1 MYALFG
7 NDNFLTRAL
16 TKLADLFCLSLLW
29 LLCSVPIVTIGAAN
43 SALYFSVN
51 KAIRLDGGGIWSTF
65 WSSFLGNLKKATIA
79 WIVAVVVMVALIAN
93 CYCAYWMY
101 SEGSNTA
108 LIMVIPIVLLVMAMF
123 TLCFLFPYISRFED
137 PVKVAIK
144 NCFRIALSNIGSS
157 FLLCIA
163 FFTALVGSVL
173 IPMGI
178 FVLPAGC
185 TWFASFILEKIFSK
199 YTNSVSNMAEHTEAV
214 E

>member
-1 MYALFG
+1 MYTLFG

-16 TKLADLFCLSLLW
+16 TKLADIFCLSVLW
-29 LLCSVPIVTIGAAN
+29 LLCSVPIITIGAAN

-65 WSSFLGNLKKATIA
+65 WSSFLGNFKKATIA
-79 WIVAVVVMVALIAN
+79 WIVAVVVMVVLIAN

-108 LIMVIPIVLLVMAMF
+108 LIMVIPIVLLVMTLF

-137 PVKVAIK
+137 PIIVAIK
-144 NCFRIALSNIGSS
+144 NCFRIAHSNIGSS
-157 FLLCIA
+157 FLLCVI
-163 FFTALVGSVL
+163 FGIALVGSVL

-178 FVLPAGC
+178 FIFPAGC
-185 TWFASFILEKIFSK
+185 VWIACFIIENIFGKIRAI
-199 YTNSVSNMAEHTEAV
+199 M
-214 E
+214 